1 MYHKEFYP
9 FYTAYAE
16 AGLFDGQKVQD
27 QEFEL
32 MKSYYPSAARRVQ
45 AQVEQECDLMDYEGS
60 RIYDQ
65 PWKAGS
71 DGGSRYVCADDGGKY
86 DGEHRLGRDQ

>member
-65 PWKAGS
+65 YPDKLMLYHMCRKIREKAVS
-71 DGGSRYVCADDGGKY
+71 LYTSPSP
-86 DGEHRLGRDQ
+86 RDS